1 MSTTR
6 PSTRRGDTFDERL
19 ARGLRVRFPD
29 QLGSIGDASLVVKT
43 VEDALAAGGGT
54 NSTSS
59 GANAKPSRR
68 GGAGAATTTTTP
80 KKTQPMKSI
89 STPLQKIVGAAEMSR
104 GDVTKAVW
112 NYAKTNGLNT
122 GKIISLDSNLK
133 GVFGNRG
140 SIDGFKDMQKLLT
153 PHLT

>member
-43 VEDALAAGGGT
+43 VEDALAAGGGIA
-54 NSTSS
+54 SS

-68 GGAGAATTTTTP
+68 GGASATTTTTTP

-89 STPLQKIVGAAEMSR
+89 STPLQKIVGVAEMSR

>member
-43 VEDALAAGGGT
+43 VEDALAAGGGIA
-54 NSTSS
+54 SS

-68 GGAGAATTTTTP
+68 GGASATTTTTTP

>member
-43 VEDALAAGGGT
+43 VEDALAAGGGIA
-54 NSTSS
+54 SS

-68 GGAGAATTTTTP
+68 GGTGAATTATTP

-140 SIDGFKDMQKLLT
+140 TIDGFKDMQKLLT

>member
-68 GGAGAATTTTTP
+68 GGAATTTTTP

-133 GVFGNRG
+133 GVFGNR
-140 SIDGFKDMQKLLT
+140 STIDGFKDMQKLLT

>member
-43 VEDALAAGGGT
+43 VEDALTAGGGT

-89 STPLQKIVGAAEMSR
+89 STPLQKIVGVAEMSR

-112 NYAKTNGLNT
+112 NYAKTNRLNT

>member
-43 VEDALAAGGGT
+43 VEDALAAGGGIA
-54 NSTSS
+54 SS

-68 GGAGAATTTTTP
+68 GGASATTTTTTP

-89 STPLQKIVGAAEMSR
+89 STPLQKIVGVAEMSR

-112 NYAKTNGLNT
+112 NYAKTNRLNT